1 MSFRHQLRRGL
12 LALPMLCLLT
22 AGFVSVQ
29 LEPERRVE
37 RNYPEAEVCLRTPAG
52 ADIAG

>member
-22 AGFVSVQ
+22 AGFFSVRFAPQ
-29 LEPERRVE
+29 PEQDF
-37 RNYPEAEVCLRTPAG
+37 LRTEACQSEFPVVDAFAG
-52 ADIAG
+52 